1 MARSTVEVEL
11 IAQVAEANKTV
22 KRFADDTQK
31 QLNGINFN
39 SSVAAISSGFLA
51 IKAAGELAFSAIS
64 GSIGKAIDEASEA
77 EQANFRLANS
87 LKLVGGF
94 SQQALDEFKALA
106 SELQRTTAFS
116 DDAVLSAAGL
126 AKGYQLTNAEV
137 KRLLP
142 VAADLA
148 AFLRTDLDTAAQS
161 LARTFNGELDKA
173 LAKNIKGLK
182 GLSEEQLNAGE
193 AIKIIG
199 ERVKGTAAE
208 FSGTFAGSLQQ
219 FRNSFNDVFEEF
231 GTAIIQTPELTAS
244 IRSLGSQFGALAV
257 FIASAAP
264 AISEFVALS
273 VAGFTNLTV
282 GLTAVTK
289 GAANI
294 VAVGAAIV
302 KFIIDPVLE
311 GAKAVYEIVK
321 AIYTLG
327 KTAGDAEKQFNKF
340 ISTLNPLRAIEQ
352 SAKNLAA
359 NDDFFDPIIFGAL
372 EVKKAAL
379 DAAKAIKETES
390 ARPNVKEGDLAG
402 LRAQQKAR
410 EKALNDFNS
419 IRASLEQAGLSEVEK
434 INLEAANKIKII
446 RSAIDNGVVKNT
458 KELQSQILGIELDR
472 NKKVAAAQKKSLEEA
487 AALDKKLKEE
497 ATNNLKGI
505 ISDPIKASIDGSIK
519 NIKDFQ
525 AAGAGFVS
533 NILKGSEGA
542 LNLVKQAASAAA
554 SKLLGDA
561 LGPVAGE
568 IVGVLA
574 QGPEKVKELVQEF
587 ARSIPQII
595 QNLIEALPV
604 LIEAL
609 ARELPP
615 ALAKTMPFIAQRFA
629 LALVKNIPQIIKGFA
644 EGLFQAAK
652 DFGQAI
658 IDFVKDAGGL
668 VSGISGKG
676 SGGVFEGVPVL
687 GGIGDLLGLA
697 EGGRVPDSPRF
708 EGDKFP
714 ARLNAGEQVLSKDL
728 SAQLE
733 RFLSGGGNSGQ
744 PIVVN
749 LVVGQQQLARAIL
762 DLNRGGFRT
771 V

>member
-244 IRSLGSQFGALAV
+244 IRSLGTQFGALAV

-273 VAGFTNLTV
+273 VSGFTNLVV

-352 SAKNLAA
+352 SAKNLAT

-458 KELQSQILGIELDR
+458 KELQNKILGIELDR

-668 VSGISGKG
+668 VGGISGKD

-687 GGIGDLLGLA
+687 GGIGDLLGFA

-708 EGDKFP
+708 EGDRFP

-728 SAQLE
+728 SSQLE
-733 RFLSGGGNSGQ
+733 RFLSGGGNSSQ
-744 PIVVN
+744 PLVVN